1 MQSEARIEVPGLLS
15 LLLKT
20 QKKKKNVWT
29 GIFRKV
35 YASMSKMRNPC
46 PIDFVSVI
54 SPSLMASDV

>member
-20 QKKKKNVWT
+20 QKKKNVWT

>member
-1 MQSEARIEVPGLLS
+1 MQSEARKEVPGLLS

-20 QKKKKNVWT
+20 EKKNVWT

-35 YASMSKMRNPC
+35 YAMGKMRNPC

>member
-1 MQSEARIEVPGLLS
+1 MQSEARKEVPGLLS

-20 QKKKKNVWT
+20 EKKNIWT

-35 YASMSKMRNPC
+35 YASMSKLRNPC
-46 PIDFVSVI
+46 PIDFVSMI